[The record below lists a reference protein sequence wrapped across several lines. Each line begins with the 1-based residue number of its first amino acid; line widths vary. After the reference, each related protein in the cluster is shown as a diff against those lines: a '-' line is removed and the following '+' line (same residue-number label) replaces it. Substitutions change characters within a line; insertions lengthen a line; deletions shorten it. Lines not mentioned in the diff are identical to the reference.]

1 MTPTPEWY
9 ACDDAQMMTIPTMV
23 KGETAFI
30 ITGDVSRNKIQ
41 TMPGGGQST
50 VAIEL
55 PAAWDRLME
64 EKGYPP
70 LTDMY
75 LEALGEN
82 SGDII
87 TEVSKVKSA
96 SGTGPGRGNSKTRY
110 YNLKGQRSSRPFN
123 GVNIRVTTQGGQVT
137 DVTKSYSPN

>member
-1 MTPTPEWY
+1 
-9 ACDDAQMMTIPTMV
+9 
-23 KGETAFI
+23 
-30 ITGDVSRNKIQ
+30 
-41 TMPGGGQST
+41 
-50 VAIEL
+50 
-55 PAAWDRLME
+55 ME

-87 TEVSKVKSA
+87 TEVNRVKSA